1 MKRLILAGLCCVML
15 SGCTNTNPDSISEG
29 EAHLGEVL
37 DQTGHSFS
45 YVASCSELTAG
56 LYTDGEGWFLT
67 SVRTVKGQQD
77 PVITDQPMRQ
87 AETAVTGFSCGTGCM
102 VRRRSPGW
110 PCS

>member
-15 SGCTNTNPDSISEG
+15 AGCTNANPDSISEG

-45 YVASCSELTAG
+45 YVASCSELTTG

-87 AETAVTGFSCGTGCM
+87 AETGSDGIQLWYGVYG
-102 VRRRSPGW
+102 SPEEPW
-110 PCS
+110 N